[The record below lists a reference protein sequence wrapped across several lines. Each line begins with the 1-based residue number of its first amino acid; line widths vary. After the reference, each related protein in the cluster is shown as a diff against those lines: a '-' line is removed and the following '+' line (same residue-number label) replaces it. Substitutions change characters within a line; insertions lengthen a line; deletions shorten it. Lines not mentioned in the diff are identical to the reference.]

1 MNDYLVFMVYLC
13 FRQIMFDDVDLRHH
27 VFELPPEEEE
37 VAKLLA
43 NNSVYVGKK
52 LTTDA
57 RVPGRIGKPEYF
69 SFWRDELKASDF
81 ILNTIRYGYKFPFD
95 SVPPE
100 SMCKNNKSFM
110 QNREFGYNE
119 LLRLEALGCISRV
132 DVKPYIVLPMSVVF
146 SKKLRLVVDASRH
159 LNPYLEDQKIKLEDL
174 DVGEQMIKDGDFQ
187 TAADLDSGY
196 WHVPL
201 HPDHKQYVGVHF
213 ITDDG
218 KVLYWIWNV
227 LFLGV
232 KSAVYIFT
240 KLLIPHKEYLRSFG
254 IRVQIFIDDQRLL
267 GTTFDT
273 CKTQTDFAIETFEKA
288 GWTINVKKCVLIP
301 TQSLKFLGLINDTC
315 NMKYFVPDDKKESIC
330 DCIVKVLNAKK
341 IHIKVLASL
350 TGKLQFCFK
359 AIGPCIRLLS
369 RSSYHLISNAKTWN
383 SMIEVSDMVKR
394 ELHFILENFD
404 SLNGFPIRPS
414 LSQEV
419 IDIKLS
425 SDASDLGFCV
435 YHVKND
441 NDILCKKV
449 FSVEE
454 SRRSSTER
462 ELLAFHNFYLS
473 EKAFNFKNCNVI
485 HYTDNMNCET
495 ILSVGSRNVRLQP
508 LVLDIFLAW
517 KRLNMKVS
525 VVYISRNHE
534 IIEFADKESR
544 NFDLHD
550 FSVDFENFL
559 VLNDLFGNFELDCF
573 ASESNKKCI
582 RYYSKFEDVNS
593 EGLNFFAQS
602 LPNCNLFVF
611 PPVHL
616 IIPAL
621 YHLQKFN
628 SFGCFILPKW
638 ISSHFWPFICEDGR
652 HFNRFISY
660 IYVFSPLFVTGEHV
674 LNSTFRG
681 YKKFDT
687 LALKF
692 DFKISNAFKS
702 RVDVRFCIFNGC
714 DLCFK

>member
-81 ILNTIRYGYKFPFD
+81 ILNTIRNGYKFPFD

-288 GWTINVKKCVLIP
+288 G
-301 TQSLKFLGLINDTC
+301 
-315 NMKYFVPDDKKESIC
+315 
-330 DCIVKVLNAKK
+330 
-341 IHIKVLASL
+341 
-350 TGKLQFCFK
+350 
-359 AIGPCIRLLS
+359 
-369 RSSYHLISNAKTWN
+369 
-383 SMIEVSDMVKR
+383 
-394 ELHFILENFD
+394 
-404 SLNGFPIRPS
+404 
-414 LSQEV
+414 
-419 IDIKLS
+419 
-425 SDASDLGFCV
+425 
-435 YHVKND
+435 
-441 NDILCKKV
+441 
-449 FSVEE
+449 
-454 SRRSSTER
+454 
-462 ELLAFHNFYLS
+462 
-473 EKAFNFKNCNVI
+473 
-485 HYTDNMNCET
+485 
-495 ILSVGSRNVRLQP
+495 
-508 LVLDIFLAW
+508 
-517 KRLNMKVS
+517 
-525 VVYISRNHE
+525 
-534 IIEFADKESR
+534 
-544 NFDLHD
+544 
-550 FSVDFENFL
+550 
-559 VLNDLFGNFELDCF
+559 
-573 ASESNKKCI
+573 
-582 RYYSKFEDVNS
+582 
-593 EGLNFFAQS
+593 
-602 LPNCNLFVF
+602 
-611 PPVHL
+611 
-616 IIPAL
+616 
-621 YHLQKFN
+621 
-628 SFGCFILPKW
+628 
-638 ISSHFWPFICEDGR
+638 
-652 HFNRFISY
+652 
-660 IYVFSPLFVTGEHV
+660 
-674 LNSTFRG
+674 
-681 YKKFDT
+681 
-687 LALKF
+687 
-692 DFKISNAFKS
+692 
-702 RVDVRFCIFNGC
+702 
-714 DLCFK
+714 